1 MNILTGCLSSTSGF
15 ISINSH
21 DILEEPTEAKQIIG
35 YLPENP
41 PLYPDMSVR
50 EYLKFA
56 CELKHIPRSSVSRQI
71 AEILTQVKIYDVA
84 DRVIRNLS
92 KGYRQRVGLAQ
103 ALIGKPEI
111 LILDEP
117 TIGLDPK
124 QINDMRNLI
133 RTLKKDHTI
142 ILSSHVLSEIQSVCD
157 RVVIIYDGKLVA
169 MDTPLALSG
178 KMSTSSRL
186 SITIGSES
194 DRVFDTLRAIQG
206 VARVSKTRQE
216 KGFLQFDIFTESG
229 IDVRI
234 DVFSAMADNAWPIL
248 EMRTNELTLED
259 IYSVLP
265 QTRKRKADEMIVFQ
279 TGIPAYFRSPIGWV
293 CLALYA
299 LISGFYSLH
308 GYPQAE
314 SILRA
319 K

>member
-1 MNILTGCLSSTSGF
+1 MIEIRNLTKYYGDKLALRDITFDVRDKELLGLLGPNGAGKSTLMNILTGCLSSTSGF

-259 IYSVLP
+259 IYLGV
-265 QTRKRKADEMIVFQ
+265 TAN
-279 TGIPAYFRSPIGWV
+279 
-293 CLALYA
+293 
-299 LISGFYSLH
+299 
-308 GYPQAE
+308 AE
-314 SILRA
+314 
-319 K
+319 KKGG

>member
-1 MNILTGCLSSTSGF
+1 MIEIRNLTKYYGDKLALRDITFDVRDKELLGLLGPNGAGKSTLMNILTGCLSSTSGF

-194 DRVFDTLRAIQG
+194 DRVFDTLRAIPG

-234 DVFSAMADNAWPIL
+234 DVFSAMANNAWPIL

-259 IYSVLP
+259 IYLGV
-265 QTRKRKADEMIVFQ
+265 TAN
-279 TGIPAYFRSPIGWV
+279 
-293 CLALYA
+293 
-299 LISGFYSLH
+299 
-308 GYPQAE
+308 AE
-314 SILRA
+314 
-319 K
+319 KKGG